1 MKKFLND
8 LYKGLN
14 TNPDGKFSHTKFWSN
29 VANAC
34 ATFIMIKLTYTGTL
48 TENYFMIY
56 LGVVASH
63 TAVSKL
69 IGVIQP
75 RKGNASE

>member
-1 MKKFLND
+1 MKKIISE
-8 LYKGLN
+8 LYRGLN
-14 TNPDGKFSHTKFWSN
+14 TTPDGKFSHTKFWSN
-29 VANAC
+29 VANAT
-34 ATFIMIKLTYTGTL
+34 ATFIMIKLTYTGAL

-69 IGVIQP
+69 IGVIKPQ
-75 RKGNASE
+75 KGQTSE

>member
-1 MKKFLND
+1 MKKFLNE
-8 LYKGLN
+8 LYRGLN
-14 TNPDGKFSHTKFWSN
+14 TTPDGKFSHTKFWSN
-29 VANAC
+29 VANAV
-34 ATFIMIKLTYTGTL
+34 ASFIMIKLTYTGAL
-48 TENYFMIY
+48 TENYFVIY

-75 RKGNASE
+75 KKGSTSE